1 MKKSKV
7 NTLRF
12 SKSTIS
18 RLGSQKVVGGNGT
31 ISTGEDCIAT
41 GIFDGCVI
49 SENCRTSRAIPCGTG
64 GGGTNSC
71 PSACQI
77 ICNP

>member
-12 SKSTIS
+12 NKSTVS
-18 RLGSQKVVGGNGT
+18 RFGSQKVVGGNGT
-31 ISTGEDCIAT
+31 ISTGEQCIAT

-49 SENCRTSRAIPCGTG
+49 SENCQTNGCGGTG

-71 PSACQI
+71 VSVCQF